1 VEHVTDR
8 DLESDLQALADRAR
22 RDRAFADEL
31 YGALCNADWAH
42 DDGTEWHGTGHGARL
57 RLVDFAT
64 GEHKVL
70 VDGEWVDDRYD

>member
-1 VEHVTDR
+1 VA
-8 DLESDLQALADRAR
+8 DLRRRGESYLDFYCSGAEGTISERVSTEMAAL
-22 RDRAFADEL
+22 
-31 YGALCNADWAH
+31 G
-42 DDGTEWHGTGHGARL
+42 WHGTGHGARL